1 VELDEGAACFAG
13 DAFVGEKSISKSE
26 FELWR
31 NNEGRK
37 EYKPSKGQRI
47 EMSKEV

>member
-1 VELDEGAACFAG
+1 VELDEGAVRFAG

-37 EYKPSKGQRI
+37 ECKQSKGRRI
-47 EMSKEV
+47 ERSEEA